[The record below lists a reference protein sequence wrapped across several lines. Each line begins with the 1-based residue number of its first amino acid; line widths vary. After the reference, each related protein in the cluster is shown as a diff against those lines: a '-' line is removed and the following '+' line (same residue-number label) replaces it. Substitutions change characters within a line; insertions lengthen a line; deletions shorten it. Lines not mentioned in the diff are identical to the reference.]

1 MDHSLRF
8 RIDVDGT
15 RLVICAHCTDEVP
28 EQQLAVDPVDG
39 LYWDVCAPC
48 KRKEEEQSS

>member
-8 RIDVDGT
+8 RVGADGK
-15 RLVICAHCTDEVP
+15 RLVICAHCTDEVS
-28 EQQLAVDPVDG
+28 EEQLAVDPVDG
-39 LYWDVCAPC
+39 RYWDVCAPC